1 MRCNTTC
8 TDELGELGVYCT
20 IAINRVPPPSRY
32 HSLMASDTVSI
43 VGPDEFDPEFSI
55 LFNLPHSLQPI
66 ATYCDQLYSRV
77 HLKRGELGGQR

>member
-43 VGPDEFDPEFSI
+43 VGPDEFDPESQYSSTY
-55 LFNLPHSLQPI
+55 LAAFNQSLRTVTECTI
-66 ATYCDQLYSRV
+66 
-77 HLKRGELGGQR
+77 EFI